1 MNLILSMMAVAAA
14 VVGSGMA
21 FPQARRLFNTR
32 RVDGVSAVW
41 IGVSIALNGWWLA
54 YGVTQDLWILVPV
67 SGLSLLLYLSIA
79 ILFAHSTGWSSLA
92 PIFTSGL
99 LLGVLPLA
107 FLVFGGWALAG
118 VVVGLCYGLQLLPA
132 VVSAFRSAEPAGIA
146 PGTWIIA
153 LVESLLWLGY
163 GLGVAD
169 AALVAG
175 GASGVVAASLILA
188 RLQVVRTNAIERAVD
203 TSGTVIRVAP
213 AR

>member
-32 RVDGVSAVW
+32 QVEGVSAVW

-54 YGVTQDLWILVPV
+54 YGVTQALWILVPV

-79 ILFAHSTGWSSLA
+79 VLFVHSSGWSSLS
-92 PIFTSGL
+92 PMFTSGVA
-99 LLGVLPLA
+99 LGALPLV

-132 VVSAFRSAEPAGIA
+132 VVAAFRSDEPAGIA

-153 LVESLLWLGY
+153 LVESVLWLVY

-169 AALVAG
+169 AALIAG
-175 GASGVVAASLILA
+175 GTSGVVAASLILV
-188 RLQVVRTNAIERAVD
+188 RLHMVRTNAIDRAVD